1 MSTKYW
7 EHLEE
12 LFVNIHED
20 IISNLR
26 KKNKRYSELITIRE
40 KQSTKIMEIIQSLN
54 DEDEE
59 LISDNK
65 DCISTIQWVE
75 RQEIYFQGYRDCID
89 LLKNLEI
96 I

>member
-1 MSTKYW
+1 MSTKYS

-12 LFVNIHED
+12 LFSNIHED

-26 KKNKRYSELITIRE
+26 KEDEQYSELISIRE
-40 KQSTKIMEIIQSLN
+40 KQSIKIMEILQSLN
-54 DEDEE
+54 DEDKEFV
-59 LISDNK
+59 SDNK
-65 DCISTIQWVE
+65 DCVNTIQWIE
-75 RQEIYFQGYRDCID
+75 RQAIYFKGYRDCVS